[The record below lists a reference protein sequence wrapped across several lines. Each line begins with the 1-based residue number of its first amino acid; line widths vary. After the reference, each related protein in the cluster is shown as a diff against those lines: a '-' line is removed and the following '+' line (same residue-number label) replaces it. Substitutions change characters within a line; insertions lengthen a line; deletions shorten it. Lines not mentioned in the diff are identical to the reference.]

1 MIIGV
6 DGYYALPVG
15 TICMELC
22 PQMLWCSD
30 YLRYRLRREHILT
43 LGLSTVNKLDMK
55 RRG

>member
-1 MIIGV
+1 MAI
-6 DGYYALPVG
+6 DALPVG